1 MFDFRGFWS
10 TLIWRIESTGNNEF
24 KRSYGWDAIQCPGVF
39 YSYTW
44 RRTYRPQ
51 AIKTTNVASYSTCF
65 LVYWTSNVQGTR
77 NECGIARCT
86 ACSFNA
92 IARAYDHT
100 KSVNIPLRVGLYM
113 YIHTWWRKCN
123 RGKRSCYRFCVMDN
137 VYSTMVS
144 FNSVDN
150 VFARNW
156 IIKNRFY
163 FVRFSGV

>member
-1 MFDFRGFWS
+1 M
-10 TLIWRIESTGNNEF
+10 
-24 KRSYGWDAIQCPGVF
+24 
-39 YSYTW
+39 
-44 RRTYRPQ
+44 TYRKHRKQRVQEVMWMGCYSMSRCVLLVHMTSNIQPQ

-100 KSVNIPLRVGLYM
+100 KSVNIPLRVGFYM